1 MSVAPGRLPGRPLGL
16 FTGRSLGLFTGL
28 FLGLSLMLCLLPF
41 EAFAGTPAGAAS
53 PTVGRAG
60 ADPIRVLVVLDVSG
74 SMRRSGGNGQ
84 TLLDGAR
91 NALAE
96 LVYSLPRDSRVGL
109 RVYGARYAGTDRA
122 VSCRDTQLVVPVG
135 PLDPGRL
142 VSAANRLRPTG
153 DTPIGRSL
161 KYAASDLRASARAGR
176 GVIVLISDGEDNC
189 SAAGNPPCEVVG
201 GLQREGFKVRIETV
215 GVALARNRA
224 AKRALQCISGR
235 TGGSY
240 YDAQDSSALSA
251 ALERIS
257 SDALGQL
264 GKGRQVPGSAR
275 LARAPLIT
283 PGTYRTA
290 LRPGQKA
297 WYRFRTTAGER
308 PRVLATVEG
317 LASLRVPPSVRNCPA
332 WRAELFNPY
341 GEGGTYPPYGNS
353 GVFDGV
359 GIGSTGA
366 STTGGLAPYSKGI
379 DFTGTWAIQLSL
391 ARDTGDTCSAYLPPR
406 TSFSTRFALQVVAPG
421 ARRTLP
427 VVKPTGTPTAS
438 PSASSSG
445 SSEQGD
451 PSAAAKY
458 NTPAR
463 PQETPPWVLPVV
475 AVGVVLVLGGSAS
488 AVLVLRRRRRRGW

>member
-1 MSVAPGRLPGRPLGL
+1 VVALGV
-16 FTGRSLGLFTGL
+16 SLVC
-28 FLGLSLMLCLLPF
+28 CL
-41 EAFAGTPAGAAS
+41 PAGAAS
-53 PTVGRAG
+53 ARTG
-60 ADPIRVLVVLDVSG
+60 AQATDSASDPVRVLVVLDVSG
-74 SMRRSGGNGQ
+74 SMRRSGGNGL

-96 LVYSLPRDSRVGL
+96 LVYSLPRRSRVGL
-109 RVYGARYAGTDRA
+109 RVYGAGYAGTDRA
-122 VSCRDTQLVVPVG
+122 VSCRDTQLAVPVG
-135 PLDPGRL
+135 PLDPARI

-153 DTPIGRSL
+153 DTPIGLSL
-161 KYAASDLRASARAGR
+161 KYAASDLRASTRASR

-189 SAAGNPPCEVVG
+189 SAPGHPPCEVVG
-201 GLQREGFKVRIETV
+201 GLQQEGFRVRIETV
-215 GVALARNRA
+215 GVALADDRA
-224 AKRALQCISGR
+224 AKRELECISGR

-240 YDAQDSSALSA
+240 YDAQDSPALSA

-264 GKGRQVPGSAR
+264 GRGRQLPGAAR

-290 LRPGQKA
+290 LRPGQRT
-297 WYRFRTTAGER
+297 WYRFRATAGER

-317 LASLRVPPSVRNCPA
+317 LASLRVPPPVRNCPA
-332 WRAELFNPY
+332 WRAELYNPY

-366 STTGGLAPYSKGI
+366 STTAGLAPYSKGI

-406 TSFSTRFALQVVAPG
+406 TSFRTRFALQVVEPG
-421 ARRTLP
+421 ARRQAP
-427 VVKPTGTPTAS
+427 GSERTGAPTAPPS
-438 PSASSSG
+438 SGPSSSPSSGQAEPSAS
-445 SSEQGD
+445 
-451 PSAAAKY
+451 AKY
-458 NTPAR
+458 NTPVR

-475 AVGVVLVLGGSAS
+475 AVGVTVLLGCSAG
-488 AVLVLRRRRRRGW
+488 AVLVVRRRRLRGW

>member
-1 MSVAPGRLPGRPLGL
+1 M
-16 FTGRSLGLFTGL
+16 
-28 FLGLSLMLCLLPF
+28 
-41 EAFAGTPAGAAS
+41 AADS
-53 PTVGRAG
+53 TS
-60 ADPIRVLVVLDVSG
+60 DPVRVLVVLDVSG
-74 SMRRSGGNGQ
+74 SMRRSGGNGL

-96 LVYSLPRDSRVGL
+96 LVYSLPRESQVGL
-109 RVYGARYAGTDRA
+109 RVYGAQYAGTDRA
-122 VSCRDTQLVVPVG
+122 VSCRDTQLAVPVG
-135 PLDPGRL
+135 PLDPGRI

-153 DTPIGRSL
+153 DTPIGLSL
-161 KYAASDLRASARAGR
+161 KYAASDLQQSAGESAGESAGASTRARR
-176 GVIVLISDGEDNC
+176 GVIVLISDGQDNC
-189 SAAGNPPCEVVG
+189 SAPGNPPCEVVG

-215 GVALARNRA
+215 GVALSEDRA

-240 YDAQDSSALSA
+240 YDAEDSPALSA

-264 GKGRQVPGSAR
+264 RKGRQLPGAAR

-297 WYRFRTTAGER
+297 WYRFKATAGER

-317 LASLRVPPSVRNCPA
+317 LASLRVSPSVRNCPA
-332 WRAELFNPY
+332 WRAELYNPY
-341 GEGGTYPPYGNS
+341 GEGGSYPPYGNS

-366 STTGGLAPYSKGI
+366 STTARLAPYSKGI

-391 ARDTGDTCSAYLPPR
+391 ARDTGDTCSAFLPPS
-406 TSFSTRFALQVVAPG
+406 TSFRTRFALQVVEPGTRRAAPVAG
-421 ARRTLP
+421 S
-427 VVKPTGTPTAS
+427 TPA
-438 PSASSSG
+438 PSSSG
-445 SSEQGD
+445 SPSSTPSGD
-451 PSAAAKY
+451 GEPSASAKY
-458 NTPAR
+458 NTPVR

-475 AVGVVLVLGGSAS
+475 AVAVALVIGGSVAGVLV
-488 AVLVLRRRRRRGW
+488 VRRRRRRGW

>member
-1 MSVAPGRLPGRPLGL
+1 MLALAL
-16 FTGRSLGLFTGL
+16 
-28 FLGLSLMLCLLPF
+28 LCLLPS
-41 EAFAGTPAGAAS
+41 GAAS
-53 PTVGRAG
+53 AATSARPAAALAAPSVRSG
-60 ADPIRVLVVLDVSG
+60 ADPVRVLVVLDVSG

-96 LVYSLPRDSRVGL
+96 LVYSLPRDSQVGL

-122 VSCRDTQLVVPVG
+122 VSCRDTQLAVPVG
-135 PLDPGRL
+135 PLDPGRI

-161 KYAASDLRASARAGR
+161 TYAASDLRASTRASR

-189 SAAGNPPCEVVG
+189 SAPGNPPCEVVG
-201 GLQREGFKVRIETV
+201 GLQRAGFKVRIETV
-215 GVALARNRA
+215 GVALSRNRA

-240 YDAQDSSALSA
+240 YDAQDSPALSA

-264 GKGRQVPGSAR
+264 GRGRQVPGAGR

-283 PGTYRTA
+283 PGTYRTT
-290 LRPGQKA
+290 LRPGQTA
-297 WYRFRTTAGER
+297 WYRFRATTGER

-317 LASLRVPPSVRNCPA
+317 LASLRVPSSVRNCPA
-332 WRAELFNPY
+332 WRAELLNPY

-366 STTGGLAPYSKGI
+366 STTSGLAPYSKGI

-406 TSFSTRFALQVVAPG
+406 TGFRTRFALQVVAPG
-421 ARRTLP
+421 ARRTPP
-427 VVKPTGTPTAS
+427 VVKATATPS
-438 PSASSSG
+438 PSASPSSG
-445 SSEQGD
+445 ASDETE
-451 PSAAAKY
+451 PSASAKY

-475 AVGVVLVLGGSAS
+475 AVGVALVLGGSAS
-488 AVLVLRRRRRRGW
+488 AVLLVRRRRRRGW